1 MIAIAV
7 AKISGATQ
15 NLIPKK
21 ALTNDD
27 LNPQSPFA
35 HIYTANQ

>member
-1 MIAIAV
+1 MTAIAV
-7 AKISGATQ
+7 AKISGVTQ

-27 LNPQSPFA
+27 LNPQSPVA
-35 HIYTANQ
+35 HIYTTNQ